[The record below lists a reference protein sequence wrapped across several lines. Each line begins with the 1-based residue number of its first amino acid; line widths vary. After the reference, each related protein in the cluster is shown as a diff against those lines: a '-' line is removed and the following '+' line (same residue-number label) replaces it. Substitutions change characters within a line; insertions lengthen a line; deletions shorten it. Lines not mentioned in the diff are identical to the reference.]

1 MAQAKMHSQRK
12 LVTITLMTFWVL
24 GVLVLLDV
32 LLAFVVGPRVSE
44 RQQMGAVDP
53 FAVRQIQRRVDRVVQ
68 LQQRAALT
76 DAGLVAAV
84 GLSTAREG
92 FDPVQ
97 FYHSLRGR
105 YRMLNLGASGGSFT
119 EMQAYSRSVGESS
132 LKADHVIV
140 ALHPSWLAGR
150 AHSSSGHSG
159 APATHRAEDR
169 SWRSLLSRTKEQLIP
184 HSWILSNRPL
194 IHALA
199 RSNVEALRDGMGHW
213 FGGEVGLP
221 HLNEFVGDP
230 WVVQRLYPD
239 EFAPA
244 DFGETQLAQWEAFGW
259 FDPQRLVA
267 NGREARALLD
277 MLTEL
282 RRSSPSICIVLMPE
296 SSSFRAMV
304 PLSATTAIHTIVAS
318 FDPSL
323 PIWDLRGS
331 LPDSAFRDHA
341 HLNSQGRRALTDLI
355 SQRIGS
361 LP

>member
-1 MAQAKMHSQRK
+1 MHSQRK
-12 LVTITLMTFWVL
+12 LFTIALMTFWVL
-24 GVLVLLDV
+24 GVLVVLDV

-44 RQQMGAVDP
+44 HQQMGSVDP
-53 FAVRQIQRRVDRVVQ
+53 FAVRQIQRRVDRVLQ
-68 LQQRAALT
+68 LQQRT
-76 DAGLVAAV
+76 ESKDTGLVAAV

-97 FYHSLRGR
+97 FYHSLGGR
-105 YRMLNLGASGGSFT
+105 YRMLNLGASGGSIT
-119 EMQAYSRSVGESS
+119 EMRAYSRAVGESS

-150 AHSSSGHSG
+150 ADTSSGHSG

-169 SWRSLLSRTKEQLIP
+169 PWRSLLSGAKEQLIA

-199 RSNVEALRDGMGHW
+199 RSSVEALRDRLGHW

-239 EFAPA
+239 ESAPA
-244 DFGETQLAQWEAFGW
+244 DFGETQLVQWQALGW
-259 FDPQRLVA
+259 FDQQRLVPT
-267 NGREARALLD
+267 GSEARALLE

-282 RRSSPSICIVLMPE
+282 RRSSSSICIVLMPE
-296 SSSFRAMV
+296 STSFRAKV
-304 PLSATTAIHTIVAS
+304 PESATEAIRAIVAS
-318 FDPSL
+318 FDPSV

-331 LPDSAFRDHA
+331 MPDSAFRDHA
-341 HLNSQGRRALTDLI
+341 HLNSQGRRALTHLI

-361 LP
+361 HL